1 MKLKFFLPLALAIVA
16 TLPASAQLKILK
28 TGVKGGINYPQSTL
42 SVADI
47 TAIIDNQSYDISQ
60 IQTDISNGFNAGFV
74 ARLSLPLLPVYVH
87 GEALYTQFDQ
97 NINMVDG
104 GNEVQ
109 LNSTTQRLD
118 FPISAG
124 AKFGPAFVGLGA
136 TPSIPLANASDIWN
150 DETQANFTWGWHLH
164 AGVKVWRLLAE
175 LKYESGFGFL
185 ARDVSYNNYNFSLD
199 ARSSQ
204 FVVSAGYFF
213 K

>member
-1 MKLKFFLPLALAIVA
+1 MKKSTLLLVAMALAFA
-16 TLPASAQLKILK
+16 LPASAQLKIIK
-28 TGVKGGINYPQSTL
+28 TGVKGGVNYPQASL
-42 SVADI
+42 SAADI
-47 TAIIDNQSYDISQ
+47 AAIIDNQSYDISE
-60 IQTDISNGFNAGFV
+60 IQTDITNGFNAGLI
-74 ARLSLPLLPVYVH
+74 ARVSLPLIPVYVH

-104 GNEVQ
+104 GSDVT
-109 LNSTTQRLD
+109 LNSTIQRLD

-164 AGVKVWRLLAE
+164 AGAKLWRLMAE

-199 ARSSQ
+199 SRNSQ
-204 FVVSAGYFF
+204 LVLSVGYFF